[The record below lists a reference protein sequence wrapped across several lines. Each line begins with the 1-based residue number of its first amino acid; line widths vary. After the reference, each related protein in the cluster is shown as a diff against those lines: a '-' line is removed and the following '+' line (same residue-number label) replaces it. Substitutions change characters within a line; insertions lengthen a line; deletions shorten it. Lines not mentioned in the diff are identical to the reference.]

1 MINNNKM
8 EGLILDYK
16 AKIREYIEQNKLQAE
31 HFEFATSC
39 HTVEEAAKAVNAS
52 IDELVKNVCLISEDG
67 HLIVAIVK
75 GEDRVST
82 SRVGKIL
89 QIERPRLAT
98 ADEILRYTGYPAGGV
113 PSFGYPAVFLI
124 DTKVTESAYVYTGGG
139 TTNSLVKISTTELL
153 RANQGQVVRVR
164 K

>member
-1 MINNNKM
+1 M
-8 EGLILDYK
+8 DYK
-16 AKIREYIEQNKLQAE
+16 AKIREYIKLNNFQAE
-31 HFEFATSC
+31 HFEFAASC

-67 HLIVAIVK
+67 RLVVAIVK

-89 QIERPRLAT
+89 KSERPRLAN

-124 DTKVTESAYVYTGGG
+124 DPKVTESAYVYTGGG
-139 TTNSLVKISTTELL
+139 TPNSLVKISTAELL

>member
-16 AKIREYIEQNKLQAE
+16 AKIREYIEQNNLQAE

-52 IDELVKNVCLISEDG
+52 IGELVKNVCLISEDG
-67 HLIVAIVK
+67 RLIVAIVK

>member
-1 MINNNKM
+1 M
-8 EGLILDYK
+8 DYK
-16 AKIREYIEQNKLQAE
+16 AKLREYIDLNNLQAE
-31 HFEFATSC
+31 HFEFEASC

-67 HLIVAIVK
+67 RLIVAIVK

-89 QIERPRLAT
+89 NTERPRLAN

-113 PSFGYPAVFLI
+113 PSFGYPAIFLI
-124 DTKVTESAYVYTGGG
+124 DTKVTESAHVYTGGG
-139 TTNSLVKISTTELL
+139 TPNSLVKISTAELL
-153 RANQGQVVRVR
+153 KANKGQVVRVR